1 METQCCYISKLTK
14 IVNVQGKAQLGR
26 GWGTPENPSCE
37 GFTAQDLEKID
48 FSKMDLAGFY
58 DDVYANMANVSKQS
72 NHAIEGAVENIK
84 KGSNEVKNYYD
95 Q

>member
-1 METQCCYISKLTK
+1 
-14 IVNVQGKAQLGR
+14 
-26 GWGTPENPSCE
+26 
-37 GFTAQDLEKID
+37 
-48 FSKMDLAGFY
+48 MDLAGFD

-84 KGSNEVKNYYD
+84 RFKRGKNYYD

>member
-1 METQCCYISKLTK
+1 M
-14 IVNVQGKAQLGR
+14 QGKAQLGR

-48 FSKMDLAGFY
+48 FSKWTLPVSMMTLRKYGPI
-58 DDVYANMANVSKQS
+58 VSKQS

-84 KGSNEVKNYYD
+84 KGSNEVKNSMINKSKLTRD
-95 Q
+95 

>member
-1 METQCCYISKLTK
+1 
-14 IVNVQGKAQLGR
+14 
-26 GWGTPENPSCE
+26 
-37 GFTAQDLEKID
+37 
-48 FSKMDLAGFY
+48 MDLAGFY